1 MLLCNNKINF
11 ELSKIKHFFL
21 VKRYFT
27 VFGII
32 CIFLLSSF
40 YAGPDK
46 KYSVK
51 TVVIDPGHGGKDP
64 GCIGYSKSK
73 EKDVVL
79 SIALK
84 LGEYIKNNFP
94 DMKVIYTRKDDRFIE
109 VYKRAD
115 IANDNKADLFIS
127 IHCNACRSSI
137 AHGAETW
144 VMGINKNEANLSVAK
159 RENAAVLMEEDYTAK
174 YSGFDPNSP
183 EANIIFTLY
192 QNAFLEQ
199 GLNIASKVQKQL
211 TGTLGIFDRGVKQA
225 GFLVL
230 YRTTMPSILIETGF
244 LSNKNEE
251 KFLTSEKNQQDVALS
266 IYKAFEQYKTEIEGI
281 KKEDIEKQFVAKKN
295 IEKTDN
301 EEKTNKKEVKINK
314 SDNKKLNNNNK
325 KNDFDENRVSFRVQF
340 KTFPKKRPLDSDVFK
355 DLKKVKVY
363 FDNGLYKYT
372 TGDENTLELATKLQY
387 KVRKSGFKDAFVV
400 VFFNDK
406 RIGIKEAFKKQKL
419 KSEDKNYKEEIVKN
433 DDKEISVNKTEDK
446 ANVLENKKNISFRVQ
461 FKTLNKKENLDSDV
475 FKDLKKVK
483 VYFDNGL
490 YKYTT
495 GNENTLD
502 AATKLQYKVRK
513 SGFKDAFVVAF
524 FNDKRISIKKALDL
538 LKNK

>member
-301 EEKTNKKEVKINK
+301 KEKTNKKEVKINK

>member
-301 EEKTNKKEVKINK
+301 KEKTNKKEVKINK

-340 KTFPKKRPLDSDVFK
+340 KTFPKKRPLDSDGFK

>member
-1 MLLCNNKINF
+1 M
-11 ELSKIKHFFL
+11 
-21 VKRYFT
+21 
-27 VFGII
+27 I

-64 GCIGYSKSK
+64 GCLGYSRSK

-84 LGEYIKNNFP
+84 LGEYIKDNFP
-94 DMKVIYTRKDDRFIE
+94 DIKVIYTRNDDRFIE
-109 VYKRAD
+109 LYKRAD

-127 IHCNACRSSI
+127 IHCNACSSSK
-137 AHGAETW
+137 AYGSETW
-144 VMGINKNEANLSVAK
+144 VMGINKSEANLAVSK
-159 RENAAVLMEEDYTAK
+159 RENAAVLMEEDYTVK

-199 GLNIASKVQKQL
+199 SLNIASKVQKQL
-211 TGTLGIFDRGVKQA
+211 TETLGMLDRSVKQG

-251 KFLTSEKNQQDVALS
+251 KFLTSEKGQQDVALA
-266 IYKAFEQYKTEIEGI
+266 IYKAFEQYKTGIEGI
-281 KKEDIEKQFVAKKN
+281 KKEDIEKQLIAKKN
-295 IEKTDN
+295 IEKQDIEKENNKEKIKEKIN
-301 EEKTNKKEVKINK
+301 EKEVKTNK
-314 SDNKKLNNNNK
+314 SDNNELTDIKN
-325 KNDFDENRVSFRVQF
+325 NDFDKNRVSFRVQF
-340 KTFPKKRPLDSDVFK
+340 SSSPEKKSLNSDIFK
-355 DLKKVKVY
+355 DLKDVKVY

-372 TGDENTLELATKLQY
+372 TGDEDTLETATKLQY
-387 KVRKSGFKDAFVV
+387 KVRRAGFNDAFVV
-400 VFFNDK
+400 AFFNDK
-406 RIGIKEAFKKQKL
+406 RIDIKEALKKNKEIPQQVEISQDKQKI
-419 KSEDKNYKEEIVKN
+419 KSEDKNYKEDIVKN

-446 ANVLENKKNISFRVQ
+446 ANVLEDKKNISFRVQ
-461 FKTLNKKENLDSDV
+461 FKTLNKEMSLDSDE
-475 FKDLKKVK
+475 FKDLKEVK

-495 GNENTLD
+495 GDEDTFESSVN
-502 AATKLQYKVRK
+502 LQYKVRRA
-513 SGFKDAFVVAF
+513 GFNDAFVVAF
-524 FNDKRISIKKALDL
+524 FNDKRISIKEALDL
-538 LKNK
+538 LKNKDL

>member
-1 MLLCNNKINF
+1 LLLCNNKINF

-301 EEKTNKKEVKINK
+301 KEKTNKKEVKINK

-372 TGDENTLELATKLQY
+372 TG
-387 KVRKSGFKDAFVV
+387 
-400 VFFNDK
+400 
-406 RIGIKEAFKKQKL
+406 
-419 KSEDKNYKEEIVKN
+419 
-433 DDKEISVNKTEDK
+433 
-446 ANVLENKKNISFRVQ
+446 
-461 FKTLNKKENLDSDV
+461 
-475 FKDLKKVK
+475 
-483 VYFDNGL
+483 
-490 YKYTT
+490 
-495 GNENTLD
+495 NENTLD

>member
-1 MLLCNNKINF
+1 LLLCNNKINF

-301 EEKTNKKEVKINK
+301 KEKTNKKEVKINK

-513 SGFKDAFVVAF
+513 SGFKDAFVVAL